1 MKVLKSATSVSAAV
15 VLAAMALAPAGFA
28 KDKSA
33 DQAPVAWGMQSGNTG
48 CVIFK
53 ESEEMTSDMVNG
65 AMQSFTVKQLE
76 VVEQQNAKL
85 PHKKYSETADDLDAL
100 QKLSVADQLKYV
112 KIPKKYTPA
121 QLQQAE
127 AMCKGDSAGQ

>member
-15 VLAAMALAPAGFA
+15 VLAAMALARAGFA